1 MSAYKLVNNESALRT
16 YVYVADFA
24 EIAANATSANQVTV
38 GVIPAGGAV
47 SLCAVTNTVDIVG
60 SSSLVVDVGTTLADP
75 DEFINAL
82 DVDGMTVGLPTFNTG
97 DLFVQS
103 AGTTTI
109 AGGVLPI
116 AAASASTP
124 VYIKVTDTAVASITA
139 GEILI
144 GLEILDLTQY
154 RI

>member
-1 MSAYKLVNNESALRT
+1 MAKLTNNERSPYSDVIRLTA
-16 YVYVADFA
+16 ADL
-24 EIAANATSANQVTV
+24 IAIGNGGTRQIAT
-38 GVIPAGGAV
+38 IPAGGAV

-60 SSSLVVDVGTTLADP
+60 SSSLVVDVGTTIADP
-75 DEFINAL
+75 EEFINAL
-82 DVDGMTVGLPTFNTG
+82 DVDAMTVGLPTFNTG
-97 DLFVQS
+97 TSFVQS

-109 AGGVLPI
+109 KGGVLPV
-116 AAASASTP
+116 AAASAETK
-124 VYIKVTDTAVASITA
+124 VYIKVTDAAVASITA

>member
-1 MSAYKLVNNESALRT
+1 MAKLTNNERSPYSDVIRLTA
-16 YVYVADFA
+16 ADL
-24 EIAANATSANQVTV
+24 IAIGTGGTRQIAT
-38 GVIPAGGAV
+38 IPAGGAV

-60 SSSLVVDVGTTLADP
+60 SSSLVIDVGTTIADP
-75 DEFINAL
+75 EEFINAL
-82 DVDGMTVGLPTFNTG
+82 DVDAMTVGLPTFNTG
-97 DLFVQS
+97 TSFVQT
-103 AGTTTI
+103 AGNTTI
-109 AGGVLPI
+109 KGGVLPV

-124 VYIKVTDTAVASITA
+124 VYIKVTDAAIASITA

>member
-1 MSAYKLVNNESALRT
+1 MAKLTNNERSPYSDVIRLTA
-16 YVYVADFA
+16 ADL
-24 EIAANATSANQVTV
+24 IAIGTGGTRQIAT
-38 GVIPAGGAV
+38 IPAGGAV
-47 SLCAVTNTVDIVG
+47 SLCAVINTVDIVG
-60 SSSLVVDVGTTLADP
+60 SSSLVIDVGTTLADP

-82 DVDGMTVGLPTFNTG
+82 DVDAMTVGLPTFNTG
-97 DLFVQS
+97 DVFVQA

-109 AGGVLPI
+109 AGGVLPVG
-116 AAASASTP
+116 AASASTP
-124 VYIKVTDTAVASITA
+124 VYIKVTDAAIASITA